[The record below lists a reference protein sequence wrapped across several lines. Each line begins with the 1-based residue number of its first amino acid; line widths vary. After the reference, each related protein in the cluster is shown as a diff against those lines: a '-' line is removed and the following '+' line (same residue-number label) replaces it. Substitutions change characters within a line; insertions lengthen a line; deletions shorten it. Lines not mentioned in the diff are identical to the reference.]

1 MFFLT
6 SGESKFYIGLDDDLM
21 KIFAGDT
28 ITKVYNT
35 LGADENMPIES
46 RILTRAVESAQK
58 KVEGRNFSIRKNVL
72 KYDDVMNV
80 QREII
85 YRERRQVLDGE
96 NVSDSIK
103 NMITSVAD
111 ETVNMYI
118 DNDKNSVNVESLD
131 TEIKNTFAIEM
142 LDYIKE
148 NEEEP
153 EKISEQLQKLAL
165 DKYQEKEE
173 EIGSEDLRELERVVL
188 LKVVDEKWMDHID
201 NMDELKNGIG
211 LRAYGQQ
218 DPVVKY
224 RTEGGDM
231 FDEMNAD
238 IKADVTKIMMNIRKQ
253 GELKRHETVRIF
265 RDFSI
270 GKCNSSGYEFLVQ
283 QRIGM

>member
-1 MFFLT
+1 MKQMIKNIIDAREQFNELVT
-6 SGESKFYIGLDDDLM
+6 KYDEQIKEEKEKVIAAGGLKIIGTERHESRRIDNQLRGRSGRQGDAGESRFYIGLDDDLM
-21 KIFAGDT
+21 KIFGGDT

-46 RILTRAVESAQK
+46 RILTKAVESAQK

-85 YRERRQVLDGE
+85 YRQRRQVLDGE

-173 EIGSEDLRELERVVL
+173 EIGRRRF
-188 LKVVDEKWMDHID
+188 K
-201 NMDELKNGIG
+201 
-211 LRAYGQQ
+211 
-218 DPVVKY
+218 
-224 RTEGGDM
+224 RT
-231 FDEMNAD
+231 
-238 IKADVTKIMMNIRKQ
+238 
-253 GELKRHETVRIF
+253 
-265 RDFSI
+265 
-270 GKCNSSGYEFLVQ
+270 
-283 QRIGM
+283 

>member
-1 MFFLT
+1 MRGR
-6 SGESKFYIGLDDDLM
+6 SGRQGDVGESKFYIGLDDDLM
-21 KIFAGDT
+21 KIFGGDT

-111 ETVNMYI
+111 ETVKMYI

-173 EIGSEDLRELERVVL
+173 EIGSEDLRELR
-188 LKVVDEKWMDHID
+188 KSCI
-201 NMDELKNGIG
+201 
-211 LRAYGQQ
+211 
-218 DPVVKY
+218 
-224 RTEGGDM
+224 
-231 FDEMNAD
+231 
-238 IKADVTKIMMNIRKQ
+238 IK
-253 GELKRHETVRIF
+253 
-265 RDFSI
+265 S
-270 GKCNSSGYEFLVQ
+270 C
-283 QRIGM
+283 

>member
-1 MFFLT
+1 
-6 SGESKFYIGLDDDLM
+6 
-21 KIFAGDT
+21 
-28 ITKVYNT
+28 
-35 LGADENMPIES
+35 
-46 RILTRAVESAQK
+46 
-58 KVEGRNFSIRKNVL
+58 
-72 KYDDVMNV
+72 
-80 QREII
+80 
-85 YRERRQVLDGE
+85 
-96 NVSDSIK
+96 
-103 NMITSVAD
+103 MIA
-111 ETVNMYI
+111 
-118 DNDKNSVNVESLD
+118 

-238 IKADVTKIMMNIRKQ
+238 IKSDVTKIMMNIRKQ
-253 GELKRHETVRIF
+253 GELKRHETVRITKQKLVEMIHVHVVQEKSIRIVVEEINKSLKALIPRAFLISKMQLIF
-265 RDFSI
+265 RYVI
-270 GKCNSSGYEFLVQ
+270 GYVLKKVSKMYLE
-283 QRIGM
+283 RILKIKSQYFQYFRKT